1 MRVGTKALLVAAAM
15 ACAAAPALA
24 YSGATAGGSFTAVD
38 YAWQANGTS
47 GTTVTITPGQTV
59 TFGYPSGTES
69 HDAHFTGKQPTACPG
84 LPTRPQKQGWS
95 GECTFDAA
103 GSYPFVCDFHPE
115 MVGTVV
121 VAAAATPTPSYSAT
135 PTPTADP
142 IGTPGATATPT
153 PAPGANP
160 EPTATAQKQTALKV
174 KLAGTQRGTRV
185 RGTVSIAEPA
195 SRLEVTV
202 MAGKSKAGT
211 YLKKSTASG
220 AVAFSVAL
228 NAHARRTLAKAR
240 RLRVTVT
247 VALTPPGGKKLV
259 THGKVTVRPG

>member
-1 MRVGTKALLVAAAM
+1 LRVGTKALLVAAAM

-24 YSGATAGGSFTAVD
+24 YSGATAGGSFTAID

-69 HDAHFTGKQPTACPG
+69 HDAHFTGKQPSACPG
-84 LPTRPQKQGWS
+84 LPSHPQKQGWS
-95 GECTFDAA
+95 AECTFDAP

-115 MVGTVV
+115 MIGTVV
-121 VAAAATPTPSYSAT
+121 VTAAATPTPNSTAA
-135 PTPTADP
+135 PTATADP
-142 IGTPGATATPT
+142 IGTPGATATP
-153 PAPGANP
+153 PAPGSTP
-160 EPTATAQKQTALKV
+160 EPTAAAPKQTTLKL
-174 KLAGTQRGTRV
+174 KLAGTQRGTRIRGSV
-185 RGTVSIAEPA
+185 RVDEPA

-202 MAGKSKAGT
+202 MAGKSKVGT

-220 AVAFSVAL
+220 AVAFSVTL
-228 NAHARRTLAKAR
+228 NAHARRSLAKAR
-240 RLRVTVT
+240 RLRVSVA

-259 THGKVTVRPG
+259 THAKATVRPG